1 MAMSPIR
8 QQAHQLKWTADQLL
22 AQASRSARALLLAIL
37 AALLATSAL
46 AQAQHTPSQ
55 TLTQVQ
61 WSTANGDAGN
71 SWLDFDLPHRWSA
84 PPGAALRNTALRMQ
98 FTAPEKPAEAWAVL
112 LGHANNGGRVFVN
125 GRFIGAMQSPD
136 ERVQVRWRRP
146 HLLAI
151 DPALLSAGNNTLLIE
166 TAYRGGTHV
175 LADVSVGP
183 LLALSKQYEWLY
195 FLSTIVTWIGA
206 TLAAVIA
213 LLFGVFWM
221 RRPDA
226 LLGLITMAAAL
237 WMVRSGYFLIEVMPE
252 SAQIGIEFLY
262 YASTA
267 GFALVMTLATLRL
280 IGRRQPREERIAAIF
295 AAMGPVLL
303 LVTARHAMPYLDN
316 LWIPVL
322 LAMTATALVMAII
335 HRIRHREAPSSL
347 LLAALAVAQLAAMHD
362 YAQWSGWIEGAHI
375 QLLNW
380 AGPLALIA
388 LATPLV
394 DRFVLV
400 LQDAE
405 TARADLETRV
415 REREQ
420 LLKRNYERLRESERL
435 QAVGAER
442 QRIMQDMHDGLGSQL
457 LSSLMLVERGAV
469 SSDQV
474 AQVLR
479 ESIDD
484 MRLAIDALSGDNAGL
499 LSALGN
505 LRFRMEPRLRAAG
518 IELQWDARDL
528 PEELDLAPE
537 TMLPILRIVQEAMT
551 NALKHS
557 QARIIEV
564 SLSVEHGE
572 GSQWL
577 DIKVTDNGRG
587 ITEERVGGR
596 GLINMRNRA
605 QKLGAQL
612 KFDSF
617 PGGGT
622 MVQLRYR
629 LDSERIEALERPST
643 LNMNTQAIIEKARLD

>member
-1 MAMSPIR
+1 MA
-8 QQAHQLKWTADQLL
+8 
-22 AQASRSARALLLAIL
+22 ASAW
-37 AALLATSAL
+37 
-46 AQAQHTPSQ
+46 AQAQRPPTQ

-61 WSTANGDAGN
+61 WSTATSDAGS
-71 SWLDFDLPHRWSA
+71 SWIDFDLPHRWSA

-98 FTAPEKPAEAWAVL
+98 FTAPEKPSEAWAVL
-112 LGHANNGGRVFVN
+112 LGHATNGGRVFVN

-151 DPALLSAGNNTLLIE
+151 DPELLTAGNNTLLIE

-295 AAMGPVLL
+295 AAMGPFLL
-303 LVTARHAMPYLDN
+303 LITARRAMPYLDN

-335 HRIRHREAPSSL
+335 HRIRHREAPSGI

-362 YAQWSGWIEGAHI
+362 YAQWSGWIDGVHI
-375 QLLNW
+375 QLLHW

-420 LLKRNYERLRESERL
+420 LLKRNYERPRESE
-435 QAVGAER
+435 ER
-442 QRIMQDMHDGLGSQL
+442 RRGLG
-457 LSSLMLVERGAV
+457 
-469 SSDQV
+469 
-474 AQVLR
+474 
-479 ESIDD
+479 
-484 MRLAIDALSGDNAGL
+484 
-499 LSALGN
+499 
-505 LRFRMEPRLRAAG
+505 P
-518 IELQWDARDL
+518 
-528 PEELDLAPE
+528 PP
-537 TMLPILRIVQEAMT
+537 
-551 NALKHS
+551 
-557 QARIIEV
+557 
-564 SLSVEHGE
+564 
-572 GSQWL
+572 
-577 DIKVTDNGRG
+577 
-587 ITEERVGGR
+587 
-596 GLINMRNRA
+596 
-605 QKLGAQL
+605 
-612 KFDSF
+612 
-617 PGGGT
+617 
-622 MVQLRYR
+622 
-629 LDSERIEALERPST
+629 
-643 LNMNTQAIIEKARLD
+643 